1 MLLQSVM
8 AKTHF
13 AQRRGEASGF
23 AASERSQS
31 PFIKKFHHTLKQ
43 AKTDLQP
50 FLTVYGT
57 GQRAFAKEKRGEAV
71 VLTF

>member
-13 AQRRGEASGF
+13 AQKRGEASGF
-23 AASERSQS
+23 AVFDRNQNA
-31 PFIKKFHHTLKQ
+31 FIKKVHCRLKQ

-50 FLTVYGT
+50 FLTIYLIRP
-57 GQRAFAKEKRGEAV
+57 RA
-71 VLTF
+71 